1 MFPSAIPSFTQPSPG
16 QTLDVANHTALHI
29 QEEDNIVYL
38 ATKLGTGS
46 STPTVGT
53 ILRGTG
59 SGTSSWGKLTLSTD
73 VNTFSSS
80 DLRTLLTDETGSGVA
95 VFGTGPT
102 LSDITV
108 NGNIDIQDSFT
119 AIRDSSD
126 NELVKF
132 AKTTSAVNE
141 ITITNAATTGNPL
154 IAPSGGDTNIHLRL
168 QGKGTGGVWADLYN
182 PYKFRVTKSSSQNT
196 VAASFTK
203 VQFNVE
209 DFDTNN
215 NFDSSTNYRYT
226 APVTGYYQF
235 NWNCHTANGADVVA
249 SLFKNGT
256 EITRG
261 QEIGATSTPATSA
274 GSALVSAN
282 ANDYFEIHVYNNA
295 LVAFTVSQLYLNTF
309 SGFLVSRS

>member
-1 MFPSAIPSFTQPSPG
+1 
-16 QTLDVANHTALHI
+16 
-29 QEEDNIVYL
+29 L
-38 ATKLGTGS
+38 ATKFGTGS
-46 STPTVGT
+46 STPTAGT

-108 NGNIDIQDSFT
+108 NGNIDIQDSST

-132 AKTTSAVNE
+132 TKTTSAVNE

-182 PYKFRVTKSSSQNT
+182 PYKFSVHL
-196 VAASFTK
+196 AANQTGIADSTFTK
-203 VQFNVE
+203 VLFDTE
-209 DFDTNN
+209 LFDTNN
-215 NFDSSTNYRYT
+215 NFASNRYT
-226 APVTGYYQF
+226 VPVTGFYQI
-235 NWNCHTANGADVVA
+235 NAYAAIQSANNTGLAGILSLYKNGVEYLRADTGYPTVGTGASPILAGHISHLLSLTAGDYLEIFVYMDVTSSTITVTGGIGGARFSGYLA
-249 SLFKNGT
+249 SL
-256 EITRG
+256 
-261 QEIGATSTPATSA
+261 S
-274 GSALVSAN
+274 
-282 ANDYFEIHVYNNA
+282 
-295 LVAFTVSQLYLNTF
+295 
-309 SGFLVSRS
+309 